1 MSEFAENRYLNY
13 FPGLRAH
20 DLRLTT
26 PAQRRRTVPTIFA
39 RSTATLVL
47 CLGLVASALGQEEE
61 KEEDRF
67 PLEPPDTSS
76 PRATLKT
83 FIDNINEVYRIYRV
97 EGLTYENQVRFQN
110 FMPHIFGVLDLSQ
123 IPPTQ
128 LRNTGITAAAL
139 LKEVLDRIQV
149 PPYEEIPDA
158 DAMKKL
164 IEAGEPTRWRIPHTE
179 ITIARKMEGPKQGQ
193 YLFTAETVAEAGQY
207 YRRVKHLPY
216 REGASPGLYDIVRYA
231 PGWMISERWI
241 FALPAWLRAPAYN
254 QALWQWLALAVML
267 VVGAAVP
274 WLFHGLMR
282 GGSQGRAWH
291 WRNLAAALVVIAI
304 ARAEI
309 YFIDRQIGITGDALT
324 VVNTLLWT
332 IIFVAASVAVF
343 TIGNGV
349 AALIIAHPRIKP
361 ESIDAH
367 MVRIMSRLVSIL
379 MVFYIVIVGGQFLGI
394 PLTPLLAGLG
404 VGGLAVALAAR
415 PTLENLIGGV
425 TLFAD
430 KPVRVGDPCV
440 FNNRFGFVEEIGLR
454 STRIRTLDRTIVTVP
469 NSQFAE
475 LQLEN
480 FNRRDCIRFYTV
492 LPLRYETTPEQLRY
506 VLGKIRELLLAHPKI
521 SNTPPLPNHVRLVG
535 MGEHSLN
542 VEIFSFSTTADW
554 GEFLGIREDLFLRIM
569 DIVKEAG
576 TGLAIPAQTTYLTR
590 DQTLDAGHAGAA
602 EAEVEGWRREGV
614 LPFPWVSDARQA
626 EVTDTL
632 PYPPAGTPSG
642 PPVDGALAQAKAA
655 KSSVQKKR

>member
-1 MSEFAENRYLNY
+1 MSESTKHRYLY
-13 FPGLRAH
+13 FSRLLVP
-20 DLRLTT
+20 DLPLEGAFRHGR
-26 PAQRRRTVPTIFA
+26 QVRTMFA

-47 CLGLVASALGQEEE
+47 CLGLVASVLGQEEK
-61 KEEDRF
+61 KEENRF
-67 PLEPPDTSS
+67 PLEPPDVSS

-83 FIDNINEVYRIYRV
+83 FVDNVNEIYRIYRV

-110 FMPHIFGVLDLSQ
+110 LSPYILGTLDLSQ
-123 IPPTQ
+123 VPPTQ
-128 LRNTGITAAAL
+128 LRSTGTSAGAL
-139 LKEVLDRIQV
+139 LKEVLDRIEV
-149 PPYEEIPDA
+149 PPYEDIPDA
-158 DAMKKL
+158 EAMKKL
-164 IEAGEPTRWRIPHTE
+164 IEAGEPPRWRIPHTE
-179 ITIARKMEGPKQGQ
+179 ITIARIKEGPQQGH
-193 YLFTAETVAEAGQY
+193 YLFTADTVARAGDY
-207 YRRVKHLPY
+207 YERIKHLPY
-216 REGASPGLYDIVRYA
+216 KEGASPGLYDIVRYA
-231 PGWMISERWI
+231 PGWMISERWL
-241 FALPAWLRAPAYN
+241 FALPRWARQPIYN
-254 QALWQWLALAVML
+254 QAIWQWILLAALLGLGV
-267 VVGAAVP
+267 AVP
-274 WLFHGLMR
+274 WLVYRTTSHGR
-282 GGSQGRAWH
+282 KGRNWR
-291 WRNLAAALVVIAI
+291 WRNLATALAVIAI
-304 ARAEI
+304 ARAEL

-332 IIFVAASVAVF
+332 VIFVAASAAVLA
-343 TIGNGV
+343 IGNGI
-349 AALIIAHPRIKP
+349 AAAIIAHPRIKP
-361 ESIDAH
+361 EGIDAH
-367 MVRIMSRLVSIL
+367 MVRISTQLISMLV
-379 MVFYIVIVGGQFLGI
+379 VFYIVIAGGQFLGI

-454 STRIRTLDRTIVTVP
+454 STRIRTLDRTIVSVP

-506 VLGKIRELLLAHPKI
+506 VLAKIRELLLAHPKI
-521 SNTPPLPNHVRLVG
+521 SNTPPLPNHVRFVG
-535 MGEHSLN
+535 PGEHSLN

-554 GEFLGIREDLFLRIM
+554 GEFLGIREDLLLRIM

-590 DQTLDAGHAGAA
+590 DRALDAEHTHTA
-602 EAEVEGWRREGV
+602 EQEVETWRQQGI

-632 PYPPAGTPSG
+632 PYPPAGTPTG
-642 PPVDGALAQAKAA
+642 PPATEAPAQAKAI
-655 KSSVQKKR
+655 KGSVQKKS